1 MRLLR
6 FDPDEIRR
14 IDHHGSV
21 GFDLLR
27 LVKVNGQ
34 VVVEI
39 ASLTPGGRIGRHPA
53 VVPQLLAVVAGKGT
67 VCGADGAWQGIEVGT
82 AALWEAG
89 EEHETRTDGGLTAVI
104 VEAAELEPLA
114 PER

>member
-6 FDPDEIRR
+6 FGPDDVRR
-14 IDHHGSV
+14 IDRHGSA

-27 LVKVNGQ
+27 LARVSGDA
-34 VVVEI
+34 VVEI

-53 VVPQLLAVVAGKGT
+53 AVPQLLAVVAGEGA
-67 VCGADGAWQGIEVGT
+67 VCGGDGVWEELGAGT
-82 AALWEAG
+82 AALWDAG
-89 EEHETRTDGGLTAVI
+89 EEHETRTHGGLTAVI